1 MWYGNKTIYLLALAA
16 SDLTCQDRTYS
27 YVAVY
32 CWGLIKI
39 FFFFFFWVRLDV
51 AYHLPI
57 WKTKL
62 IKQKKMYDSEKCILF
77 RHSIY
82 IILSCHS
89 ATNSL
94 FVCSQLRI
102 KCEIKY
108 NVLLHCNTCLIC
120 DYAIKCNDIFDKAA
134 IHFMCAS
141 LFFVFFHSSV
151 ECSIFTRLVMIEF
164 LTRHNRSY

>member
-39 FFFFFFWVRLDV
+39 FFFFFFFGSFGCCIPL
-51 AYHLPI
+51 ANT
-57 WKTKL
+57 KTKL
-62 IKQKKMYDSEKCILF
+62 IKQKKKMYDSEKCILF

-108 NVLLHCNTCLIC
+108 NVLLYCNTCLIC
-120 DYAIKCNDIFDKAA
+120 DYAIKCNDIFDKTA

-141 LFFVFFHSSV
+141 LFFVFF
-151 ECSIFTRLVMIEF
+151 F
-164 LTRHNRSY
+164 LLSNVQFLRD